1 MSEMPLRLA
10 PREQGNRG
18 WPLMLSVF
26 PGVDMLGHSFE
37 MEFPNA
43 CLVRGPDL
51 IFGSLSDIRAFHPPR
66 GVFSGIFG
74 GSPCQSFSS
83 LAHLVRA
90 NGHEPKFGNLIPEF
104 ERVVSEA
111 EPEWFLMENVR
122 GAPLPKVKGY
132 ATHSFLLDNSCIP
145 GEDGMCQEQ
154 MRMRRFTFGV
164 PGVIVPDLRRWIDT
178 ATFILPD
185 PARGVNTI
193 DNNTLGTEASREYRK
208 TRCEAITGGHD
219 RPPSARTRQG
229 KGRYRLADACRLQ
242 GLPEDFL
249 KDAPFTADGKLK
261 AVANGVSIFMGRA
274 IAGAIRCAL
283 KELGLESP
291 P

>member
-1 MSEMPLRLA
+1 MPCCAKEVLRHILHGFVDVWKA
-10 PREQGNRG
+10 TGVYMQ
-18 WPLMLSVF
+18 LVLSVM
-26 PGVDMLGHSFE
+26 PGIDLLG
-37 MEFPNA
+37 M
-43 CLVRGPDL
+43 
-51 IFGSLSDIRAFHPPR
+51 AFKKEGFCVVQGGDP
-66 GVFSGIFG
+66 IFG
-74 GSPCQSFSS
+74 GDVRFERYPSGKFSGLISGPACQSFSS

-104 ERVVSEA
+104 ERCVSEA
-111 EPEWFLMENVR
+111 EPGWFLMENVR

-132 ATHSFLLDNSCIP
+132 ATHSFLLDNSWIP
-145 GEDGMCQEQ
+145 GEDGMGQEQ

-185 PARGVNTI
+185 PARGVTQNTSI
-193 DNNTLGTEASREYRK
+193 GNSKEAKQRHP
-208 TRCEAITGGHD
+208 AITGGHD
-219 RPPSARTRQG
+219 KPPSARTRQG

-261 AVANGVSIFMGRA
+261 AVSNGVPIPMGRA
-274 IAGAIRCAL
+274 IAKAIA
-283 KELGLESP
+283 EYHA
-291 P
+291 